1 MRERERRKC
10 SSFFFVLEREKKRE
24 EKKHQGRERD
34 MEKTSPTFAPFNQ
47 IMFVFCF
54 FSVSRTRRVERE
66 NRRFFMWGS
75 GEAKKKKTR
84 RGRVVDNF
92 TISKKRFP
100 SFFLYFH
107 LFLFHTMSDQA
118 RRAGYAPLDSVAQQQ
133 QQAEEGN
140 GGLGQ
145 QQQQQQQQQQ
155 PTRSNQP
162 LSSTP
167 PSSSFLQGLPPATFR
182 GGAAGPSRA
191 GAGATTSTTAKRSTQ
206 GTNMVFHQGAKR
218 TLAPGQ
224 VSKWD

>member
-1 MRERERRKC
+1 MLEFFFRFGEREEKRRKKTPRERERYGKNVPHFRAFQSNNVC
-10 SSFFFVLEREKKRE
+10 VLFFFRVKNTQSGKR
-24 EKKHQGRERD
+24 K
-34 MEKTSPTFAPFNQ
+34 PA
-47 IMFVFCF
+47 F
-54 FSVSRTRRVERE
+54 FYV
-66 NRRFFMWGS
+66 
-75 GEAKKKKTR
+75 GEWRGEKKKKTR
-84 RGRVVDNF
+84 RGREVDNF
-92 TISKKRFP
+92 TLSKKRFP